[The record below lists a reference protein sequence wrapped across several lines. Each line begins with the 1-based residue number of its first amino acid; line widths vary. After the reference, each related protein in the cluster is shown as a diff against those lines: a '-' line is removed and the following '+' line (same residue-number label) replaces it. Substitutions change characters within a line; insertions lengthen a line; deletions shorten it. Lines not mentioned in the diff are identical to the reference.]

1 MRIVSL
7 LSSTTE
13 IVFALGLGDDLV
25 GVTFE
30 CDFPPDARVGR
41 TILVG
46 GMATAG
52 LTAGEIDAAVR
63 ASASSNTA
71 MYELDEA
78 AFAACDAEL
87 VLTQDL
93 CRVCALPSGDVD
105 VALAHLGC
113 QATVVSHDPHTL
125 GEVLNSIEA
134 IATAAGVADRGRAL
148 TANLRTR
155 LNSVVARVAGLPR
168 RKVFVLEWTDPPF
181 LAGHWVPDLV
191 NAAGGKPVLALAGE
205 RSVATTW
212 EAIAEADPDII
223 IVAPCGFELEQA
235 GELAVEVLDHLPPR
249 ATVWAIDAN
258 SFIVRPGPRLIDG
271 VEHLAA
277 IIHGIEVTDPTAVRQ
292 VR

>member
-1 MRIVSL
+1 
-7 LSSTTE
+7 
-13 IVFALGLGDDLV
+13 
-25 GVTFE
+25 
-30 CDFPPDARVGR
+30 
-41 TILVG
+41 
-46 GMATAG
+46 
-52 LTAGEIDAAVR
+52 
-63 ASASSNTA
+63 
-71 MYELDEA
+71 
-78 AFAACDAEL
+78 
-87 VLTQDL
+87 
-93 CRVCALPSGDVD
+93 
-105 VALAHLGC
+105 
-113 QATVVSHDPHTL
+113 L